1 MSDIYSK
8 AWIRIIIRLSLRS
21 AVVVILCVSLGALT
35 VHCLSKKSLMI
46 RCKSATERE
55 ALLRRCRRGLV
66 GQIPDLAG
74 AVCFL
79 AGVCS
84 SRLLIPSEV
93 LVTLP
98 PPPPCVLIKHAE
110 SICLASSGGS
120 DCEHTQAADW
130 FINSDLYLGDDHSV
144 SAVWIS
150 IGKGFPAHR
159 ESSEKLFLTGFAAG
173 PGFYI
178 GHGLTQHN
186 KSEISLN
193 TFPVTF
199 TLQCGMATWSLY
211 IWLFYCYWM

>member
-79 AGVCS
+79 AGAVAHVC
-84 SRLLIPSEV
+84 
-93 LVTLP
+93 
-98 PPPPCVLIKHAE
+98 
-110 SICLASSGGS
+110 
-120 DCEHTQAADW
+120 
-130 FINSDLYLGDDHSV
+130 
-144 SAVWIS
+144 
-150 IGKGFPAHR
+150 
-159 ESSEKLFLTGFAAG
+159 
-173 PGFYI
+173 
-178 GHGLTQHN
+178 
-186 KSEISLN
+186 
-193 TFPVTF
+193 
-199 TLQCGMATWSLY
+199 
-211 IWLFYCYWM
+211 

>member
-1 MSDIYSK
+1 M
-8 AWIRIIIRLSLRS
+8 
-21 AVVVILCVSLGALT
+21 GAPT
-35 VHCLSKKSLMI
+35 VHCLSKKSLMV
-46 RCKSATERE
+46 RCKSATEWE
-55 ALLRRCRRGLV
+55 ALLRGCAAAS
-66 GQIPDLAG
+66 LAKSLTWP
-74 AVCFL
+74 ALFAFL

-98 PPPPCVLIKHAE
+98 PPLHLSTSPPPPCVLIKHAE

-159 ESSEKLFLTGFAAG
+159 EASKKLFLTGFASG

-178 GHGLTQHN
+178 GRGVTQHN
-186 KSEISLN
+186 KIEFSFN

-199 TLQCGMATWSLY
+199 TVKCGMATWSLY
-211 IWLFYCYWM
+211 IWLFYYYWM